1 MSDEE
6 TKKPA
11 AEQPL
16 LNACGDIL
24 TKNNKYRMPKPWD
37 NDPTLDKWKEMD
49 FKAEDNVHGGVVEES
64 SFAVLFPQYRE
75 RYIKEVFP
83 LVKKALKP
91 FKIDAELDL
100 VEGSMKVAT
109 TRQSWDPYKII
120 KARDLIK
127 LMARS
132 VPF

>member
-1 MSDEE
+1 MSEEE
-6 TKKPA
+6 TKEEK
-11 AEQPL
+11 PL
-16 LNACGDIL
+16 LGEDGQPIR
-24 TKNNKYRMPKPWD
+24 KKDKYRKPKPWD
-37 NDPTLDKWKEMD
+37 NDPTLDKWIEQD
-49 FKAEDNVHGGVVEES
+49 FKPEDNPTGGVVEES

-75 RYIKEVFP
+75 RYIKEIFP

-91 FKIDAELDL
+91 FKIEAELDL
-100 VEGSMKVAT
+100 VEGSMKVST

-127 LMARS
+127 LLARS